1 MSERITRL
9 RMRGGTAAEWTAAN
23 PVLLA
28 RELGIETDT
37 RKIKIGDGTTAWTSL
52 TYFLAGYDVRGQIS
66 RTTSHVCPAAA
77 QGVYRSTGATGTL
90 DTAAS
95 SGLVL
100 GTTDTMGLRNTS
112 GRTVLLRFYGS
123 MDADAGNNQTLGI
136 KLALNGT
143 AIDATECRAFTGS
156 GAQEAKLVTSWI
168 ISVPNTSEVSLLVAN
183 HSGSATVTLQRARLV
198 ASEVHT

>member
-1 MSERITRL
+1 MSERITRF
-9 RMRGGTAAEWTAAN
+9 RMRGGTAAQWTTDN
-23 PVLLA
+23 PVLLPL
-28 RELGIETDT
+28 ELGIETDT

-66 RTTSHVCPAAA
+66 RTTSQVCPAAA

-100 GTTDTMGLRNTS
+100 GTTDTMGLRNSS
-112 GRTVLLRFYGS
+112 GRAVLLRFYGS
-123 MDADAGNNQTLGI
+123 IDATAGNNQTLGI

-143 AIDATECRAFTGS
+143 AVDATECRAFTGS
-156 GAQEAKLVTSWI
+156 GNQEAKLVTSWMI
-168 ISVPNTSEVSLLVAN
+168 NVPVSGEVSLLIAN
-183 HSGSATVTLQRARLV
+183 HSSSADVTLQRARLV
-198 ASEVHT
+198 ASQVQV

>member
-23 PVLLA
+23 PVLIS
-28 RELGIETDT
+28 REFGIETDT
-37 RKIKIGDGTTAWTSL
+37 RRMKMGDGTTAWASL
-52 TYFLAGYDVRGQIS
+52 SYFLGGFDIRGQIS
-66 RTTSHVCPAAA
+66 RMTSQMCPAAA

-112 GRTVLLRFYGS
+112 GRAVLLRFYGS
-123 MDADAGNNQTLGI
+123 IDATAGNNQTLGT

-156 GAQEAKLVTSWI
+156 GNQEAKLLTSWMI
-168 ISVPNTSEVSLLVAN
+168 NVPVSGEVSLLIAN
-183 HSGSATVTLQRARLV
+183 HSSSADVTLQRARLV
-198 ASEVHT
+198 ASQVQV